1 MIHLSCHDLEPSN
14 PPGTKLDA
22 SVARAMLVL
31 ISVFSQKKA
40 ARRAA
45 YKEAGG
51 RECFSGKAM
60 QEDEV

>member
-1 MIHLSCHDLEPSN
+1 
-14 PPGTKLDA
+14 
-22 SVARAMLVL
+22 MLVL
-31 ISVFSQKKA
+31 RFFAKKKA

-60 QEDEV
+60 QEDEVEACARTLVKESKNLEEG